1 MVIKSAAAVESLAR
15 DIVRNDDR
23 DYAALEQYSDA
34 LTQLLALD
42 TVEDFSDDDD
52 FPDSS

>member
-1 MVIKSAAAVESLAR
+1 MAR

-52 FPDSS
+52 FPDSQRGDRTT